1 MANKDSKSIERA
13 YRLILEK
20 YDKAPS
26 GGMFDT
32 TEAIYDILKKH
43 FQNNPSMDSY
53 IHAVNDLKDLGI
65 ELDDH
70 TFEQFKIAM
79 SYSKIDDN
87 PWDASEIDLDEI
99 FNRLHG
105 SLESMGGDLRDPTGQ
120 DRDF

>member
-1 MANKDSKSIERA
+1 
-13 YRLILEK
+13 
-20 YDKAPS
+20 
-26 GGMFDT
+26 MFDT

-43 FQNNPSMDSY
+43 FQTTPSMDSY
-53 IHAVNDLKDLGI
+53 INAVNDLKDLGI

-70 TFEQFKIAM
+70 TFEQFKIAI

-105 SLESMGGDLRDPTGQ
+105 SLESMGGDLRDLTGQ